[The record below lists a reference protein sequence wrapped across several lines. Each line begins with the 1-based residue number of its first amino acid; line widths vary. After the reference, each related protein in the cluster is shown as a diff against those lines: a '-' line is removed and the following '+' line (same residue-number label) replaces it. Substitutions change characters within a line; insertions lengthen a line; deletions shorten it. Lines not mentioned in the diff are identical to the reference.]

1 MADDPAAPNALSPG
15 VRNRSVAEGDV
26 PEALR
31 RRYYVDGRGGAGLG
45 FYVDAKVT
53 APAFRDRGRQ
63 LVAVRSDPNA
73 IRDMTAIA
81 QHRGWSIV
89 VARGET
95 SFRREAWLVGRLQ
108 GIEVRGYRPTE
119 RDIQE
124 LDRRVERR
132 EHSGGEPALRMR
144 ETSPEDPTAR
154 ANLRVVEAVVRARVV
169 EPAAQQRIMSSARE
183 RIADWLQRGASFS
196 LLQIDRQRDAVVE
209 RTRERERNQ
218 VR

>member
-1 MADDPAAPNALSPG
+1 MADDPAVPNALSPG

-63 LVAVRSDPNA
+63 LVAARSDPNA

-95 SFRREAWLVGRLQ
+95 SFRREAWLVGRSL

-132 EHSGGEPALRMR
+132 DRSDRAPRYRDREAKADDPA
-144 ETSPEDPTAR
+144 AR
-154 ANLRVVEAVVRARVV
+154 ANLRVVEAVVRARVA
-169 EPAAQQRIMSSARE
+169 EPSAQQRIMASARE
-183 RIADWLQRGASFS
+183 RVAGWLERGARFEP
-196 LLQIDRQRDAVVE
+196 LRTTGRGAVVE
-209 RTRERERNQ
+209 ADLNRERRRER
-218 VR
+218 

>member
-1 MADDPAAPNALSPG
+1 MADDPAVPNALSPG

-26 PEALR
+26 PDALR

-45 FYVDAKVT
+45 FYVDAKVA

-63 LVAVRSDPNA
+63 LVAARSDPNT

-95 SFRREAWLVGRLQ
+95 SFRREAWLVGRSA

-124 LDRRVERR
+124 LDRRIERR
-132 EHSGGEPALRMR
+132 DRSGGEPRRRAR
-144 ETSPEDPTAR
+144 EADDPGAR
-154 ANLRVVEAVVRARVV
+154 ANLRVVEAVVRARVA
-169 EPAAQQRIMSSARE
+169 EPSAQQRIMASARE
-183 RIADWLQRGASFS
+183 RVAGWLERGARFEP
-196 LLQIDRQRDAVVE
+196 LQPTGRAAVVE
-209 RTRERERNQ
+209 ADLNRERRRER
-218 VR
+218 